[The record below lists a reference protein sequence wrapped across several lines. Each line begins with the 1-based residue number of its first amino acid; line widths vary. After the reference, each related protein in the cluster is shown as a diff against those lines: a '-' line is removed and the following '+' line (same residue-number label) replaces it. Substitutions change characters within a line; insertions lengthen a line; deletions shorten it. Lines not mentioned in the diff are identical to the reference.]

1 MVQEDLGAGGDG
13 PRAVPR
19 WHPRIRPRDRA
30 EDSPVRVPSQRG
42 AFAKGDLAEEL
53 GRNKKTVDR
62 LIARLRSEGLLVSE
76 PVWDEHGGQRANVY
90 RIASGEGLLVAQVLE

>member
-1 MVQEDLGAGGDG
+1 M
-13 PRAVPR
+13 
-19 WHPRIRPRDRA
+19 
-30 EDSPVRVPSQRG
+30 VRVGKASEKVIIYAPRRLTPTERKILLYVSHHNG
-42 AFAKGDLAEEL
+42 EAFAKGDLAEEL

-90 RIASGEGLLVAQVLE
+90 RIASGEGQLVAQVLE